1 MKKIDLFAR
10 GIENL
15 DIRLSS
21 KQLGLMMSLLDPKDE
36 NNISFQ
42 TFDSV
47 LNWQNDLAENS
58 TAESA
63 IKQHM
68 TPSVSAP
75 TLSSN
80 KIPC

>member
-1 MKKIDLFAR
+1 MKKNDLFAR

-15 DIRLSS
+15 DVRLSS
-21 KQLGLMMSLLDPKDE
+21 KQLGLIISLLDPKDE

-47 LNWQNDLAENS
+47 LHGQNDLAEDL
-58 TAESA
+58 TADSA
-63 IKQHM
+63 IQQQM

-80 KIPC
+80 KTPC

>member
-1 MKKIDLFAR
+1 MKKNDHFAR

-15 DIRLSS
+15 DVRLSS
-21 KQLGLMMSLLDPKDE
+21 KQLGLIISLLDPKDE

-42 TFDSV
+42 NFDSV
-47 LNWQNDLAENS
+47 LNGQNDLSENS
-58 TAESA
+58 TVESA
-63 IKQHM
+63 TEQQM